1 MQRQQSGGYTRA
13 VKGKAGFYADI
24 PTFSDFVSFTD
35 PRHYRAA
42 PADWLVV
49 IADIAGSTAA
59 IEAGCY
65 KHVNMVGAAC
75 ITAVLN
81 AIDGVDI
88 PFVFGGDGATLLIPP
103 HSEAPVRAALSGLQ
117 RLSENAFGLPLR
129 VGFVPVA
136 EITARGRAIRIA
148 RFGLSAENSLAFFA
162 GGGVELAES
171 LIKGAADDGRY
182 CMATSDAADDPD
194 LSGLSCRW
202 EPLKSR
208 NGVMLAILVQA
219 LDRAHDSAG
228 ETYRMVAARITEIVG
243 NAPDA
248 GNPVSDA
255 TLRFRWPPRGLAL
268 EARTAATREPLWRA
282 RIRVHKESFF
292 QWIANRFDL
301 TIGPL
306 NAKRYRTELSLNAD
320 YRRFDDTLR
329 LVVDATEVQA
339 ADIAAFLDEQHIVG
353 RCAYGIHR
361 SDEALMTCL
370 VFSLEASDHLHF
382 IDGADGGF
390 ALAAWQLKAQLA
402 AAKDS

>member
-1 MQRQQSGGYTRA
+1 MQRQHSGGYTRA
-13 VKGKAGFYADI
+13 ARGTAGFYAEI
-24 PTFSDFVSFTD
+24 PAFSDFASFTE
-35 PRHYRAA
+35 PQHYRAA

-49 IADIAGSTAA
+49 IADIEGSTAA
-59 IEAGCY
+59 IEAGRY

-81 AIDGVDI
+81 AIDGIDI

-103 HSEAPVRAALSGLQ
+103 QSEAAVRAALSGLQ
-117 RLSENAFGLPLR
+117 RLSESAFGLPLR
-129 VGFVPVA
+129 VGLVPVA
-136 EITARGRAIRIA
+136 EIAARGRAVRIA
-148 RFGLSAENSLAFFA
+148 RYGLNPQNSLAFFA

-182 CMATSDAADDPD
+182 RMEVADSAADPD

-208 NGVMLAILVQA
+208 NGVMMAILVQA
-219 LDRAHDSAG
+219 LDRAPDSAG
-228 ETYRMVAARITEIVG
+228 ETYRTVAARMTAIVG
-243 NAPDA
+243 SVPDA
-248 GNPVSDA
+248 GNPVSEA

-268 EARTAATREPLWRA
+268 EAWTAATQEPLWRA
-282 RIRVHKESFF
+282 RLRVLKESFF
-292 QWIANRFDL
+292 QWIANRYDL

-306 NAKRYRTELSLNAD
+306 NAKRYRRELSLNAD

-329 LVVDATEVQA
+329 LVVDATAGQA
-339 ADIAAFLDEQHIVG
+339 ADIAAFLDEENTAG
-353 RCAYGIHR
+353 RIAFGIHR

-390 ALAAWQLKAQLA
+390 AMAARQLKAQLA
-402 AAKDS
+402 AAKTS

>member
-13 VKGKAGFYADI
+13 VKGTAGFYADI
-24 PTFSDFVSFTD
+24 PAFSDFVSFTD
-35 PRHYRAA
+35 PQHYRAA

-59 IEAGCY
+59 IEAGRY
-65 KHVNMVGAAC
+65 KDVNMIGAAC

-88 PFVFGGDGATLLIPP
+88 PFVFGGDGATLLVPP
-103 HSEAPVRAALSGLQ
+103 QSEAPVRAALSGLQ
-117 RLSENAFGLPLR
+117 HLSENAFGLALR
-129 VGFVPVA
+129 VGFVPVT
-136 EITARGRAIRIA
+136 EITARGRAVRVA
-148 RFGLSAENSLAFFA
+148 RFGLSAENSLAFFS
-162 GGGVELAES
+162 GGGIELAES

-182 CMATSDAADDPD
+182 CMAASEAAGDPD

-208 NGVMLAILVQA
+208 NGIMLAVLVQA
-219 LDRAHDSAG
+219 LDRGPDSAG
-228 ETYRMVAARITEIVG
+228 ETYRTVAARVTEIVG
-243 NAPDA
+243 SAPDA

-268 EARTAATREPLWRA
+268 EARTAAIREPLWRA
-282 RIRVHKESFF
+282 RLRVLKESFF
-292 QWIANRFDL
+292 QWIANRYDL

-329 LVVDATEVQA
+329 LVVDATETQA
-339 ADIAAFLDEQHIVG
+339 ADIVAFLDEQHVAG

-361 SDEALMTCL
+361 SGEALMTCL

-390 ALAAWQLKAQLA
+390 ALAARQLKAQLA
-402 AAKDS
+402 AERS

>member
-13 VKGKAGFYADI
+13 VKGTSGFYADI
-24 PTFSDFVSFTD
+24 PAFSNFVSFTD
-35 PRHYRAA
+35 PQHYRAA

-49 IADIAGSTAA
+49 IADIEGSTAA
-59 IEAGCY
+59 IEAGRY
-65 KHVNMVGAAC
+65 KDVNMVGAAC
-75 ITAVLN
+75 ITAALN
-81 AIDGVDI
+81 AIEDIDI

-103 HSEAPVRAALSGLQ
+103 QSEATVRAALSGLQ
-117 RLSENAFGLPLR
+117 RLSGSVFGLPLR
-129 VGFVPVA
+129 VGLVPVA
-136 EITARGRAIRIA
+136 EITARGRAVRIA
-148 RFGLSAENSLAFFA
+148 RFGISAENSLAFFA

-171 LIKGAADDGRY
+171 LIKGAVDGGRY
-182 CMATSDAADDPD
+182 CMDAADAADDPD

-208 NGVMLAILVQA
+208 NGVMLAVLVQA
-219 LDRAHDSAG
+219 LGRAPDSAG
-228 ETYRMVAARITEIVG
+228 ETYRAVAARITEIVG
-243 NAPDA
+243 SAPDA

-268 EARTAATREPLWRA
+268 EARTAAAREPLWRA
-282 RIRVHKESFF
+282 RFRVLKESFF
-292 QWIANRFDL
+292 QWIANRYDL

-329 LVVDATEVQA
+329 LVVDATEPQA
-339 ADIAAFLDEQHIVG
+339 TDIAAFLNEQHAAG
-353 RCAYGIHR
+353 RVAFGIHR

-390 ALAAWQLKAQLA
+390 ALAARQLKAQLGA
-402 AAKDS
+402 RVF